1 VTAAEVAGMWLGL
14 IYAHPDRPPAMQRDV
29 LAALA
34 VDKRLAGRDPDT
46 RRACSVGDP
55 GRTPSAARYWY

>member
-1 VTAAEVAGMWLGL
+1 
-14 IYAHPDRPPAMQRDV
+14 MQRDV

-46 RRACSVGDP
+46 RRACSGLSDNGTVSG
-55 GRTPSAARYWY
+55 GSG

>member
-1 VTAAEVAGMWLGL
+1 MWLGL